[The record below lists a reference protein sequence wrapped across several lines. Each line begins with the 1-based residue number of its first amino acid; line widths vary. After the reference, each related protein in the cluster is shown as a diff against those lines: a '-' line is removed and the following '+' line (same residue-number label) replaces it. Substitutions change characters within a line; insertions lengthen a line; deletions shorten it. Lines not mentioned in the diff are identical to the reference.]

1 MYHGKGVSKAIANVN
16 EKLAPLFV
24 GQDLDIAD
32 QKAMDQM
39 MLDLDG
45 TPAKSNLGIASL
57 TTLYNWG
64 HTRKMCA
71 VTLDLPSLAY
81 WHFNHYSLWLWK
93 RL

>member
-1 MYHGKGVSKAIANVN
+1 MEVNYFYIFPVFKSTLDKSMYHGKGVSKAIANVN

-24 GQDLDIAD
+24 GKDLNIAD

-57 TTLYNWG
+57 C
-64 HTRKMCA
+64 H
-71 VTLDLPSLAY
+71 VI
-81 WHFNHYSLWLWK
+81 
-93 RL
+93 